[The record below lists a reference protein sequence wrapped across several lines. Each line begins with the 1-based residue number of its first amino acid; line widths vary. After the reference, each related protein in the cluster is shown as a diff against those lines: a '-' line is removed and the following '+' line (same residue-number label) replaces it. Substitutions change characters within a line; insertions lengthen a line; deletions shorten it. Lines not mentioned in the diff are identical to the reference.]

1 MPVKKT
7 LGRWLAGLIGFL
19 SIDRATQP
27 HGMRLTLALAAL
39 LGALY
44 GILATP
50 FWSEAVEFGQTWA
63 GIVDNAHSPWGA
75 MVYGTPSLQIVV
87 PALLLKAGFG
97 AWPLS
102 LLASG
107 FCTALAFSAIAA
119 TAYVFMRH
127 VAMSLLTSV
136 ILLNYT
142 FAQSHGYP
150 VMYPIDYFQF
160 GQTGQ
165 YFGLLAL
172 ALAAYNAPRA
182 AGIVGGIMAGVH
194 AVWCGAFA
202 MGALPVAALLMRASF
217 KRLLVSFI
225 IAAALTVGVQHI
237 GQSMLPTPP
246 AYQAPAIPETARI
259 KEDALRG
266 QIQEDL
272 RQAPSELLK
281 RRGTFTG
288 HNLLF
293 ANADKPVQAALTFFM
308 TTAVL
313 LLLVFYAWQAQKR
326 FAVFGNAW
334 PAASRLLMMAA
345 IPVTLT
351 LGYKV
356 MEQLDPDLTLLSM
369 ANARL
374 PGLFMRAIVDRWLNL
389 TSLLVPVL
397 TIALL
402 FVTARNRQSRPA
414 AAMLA
419 ALLCVG
425 LTRWYIIPSP
435 PEYTLQTTAIIIG
448 ALTLLGVVALCA
460 CRFGLK
466 PRATGTWQRDWL
478 AWVMVIFFVHT
489 GIHAARDVASHRY
502 FTGADA
508 ISPLVEVAKADKG
521 QIILGSGVV
530 SLNRFNPQ
538 LRIARPIVTP
548 MLLDVYDKRHNKVVA
563 VFCFTDLHMQ
573 PADFYASIKPCF
585 ENRSPA
591 EWAVIFREV
600 PATGIITPAAWS
612 LKIPATISAGGFTYY
627 RAP

>member
-7 LGRWLAGLIGFL
+7 LGHWLAGLIGFL
-19 SIDRATQP
+19 SIDRAAIP
-27 HGMRLTLALAAL
+27 HGMRHTLVLAAL
-39 LGALY
+39 LGTLY
-44 GILATP
+44 GILVTP

-63 GIVDNAHSPWGA
+63 GIVDNSHSPWGA

-127 VAMSLLTSV
+127 VAMSLLTAV
-136 ILLNYT
+136 ILLTYT

-202 MGALPVAALLMRASF
+202 MGALPVAALFMRASF

-288 HNLLF
+288 HNVLF
-293 ANADKPVQAALTFFM
+293 AQSANPVQAALTYAM
-308 TTAVL
+308 TTAVF

-326 FAVFGNAW
+326 FAAFGDAW
-334 PAASRLLMMAA
+334 PSVSRLLMMAA
-345 IPVTLT
+345 IPVMLT
-351 LGYKV
+351 LGYKT
-356 MEQLDPDLTLLSM
+356 MEQLDPDLTLLGM
-369 ANARL
+369 IHPKL
-374 PGLFMRAIVDRWLNL
+374 PGLFMRAIIDRWLNL

-419 ALLCVG
+419 VLLCVG
-425 LTRWYIIPSP
+425 LTSWFITPGPS
-435 PEYTLQTTAIIIG
+435 EYTWRVGTIIIG
-448 ALTLLGVVALCA
+448 ALALLGIIVLSA

-466 PRATGTWQRDWL
+466 PRATGSWQRDWL

-489 GIHAARDVASHRY
+489 GIHTIKDMNSHRY
-502 FTGADA
+502 YTGSDA
-508 ISPLVEVAKADKG
+508 IDPLVEVAGTDKG
-521 QIILGSGVV
+521 QLILGSGVV

-563 VFCFTDLHMQ
+563 VFCFTDLHM
-573 PADFYASIKPCF
+573 PPVDFYASIKPCF

-600 PATGIITPAAWS
+600 PATGIITPAAWA
-612 LKIPATISAGGFTYY
+612 LKIPAAISAGGFTYY